1 MLLDPFFL
9 GGPEVHPGKSR
20 ICTSATMRVTAFLV
34 IALFCLATLCVA
46 GKSDDAA
53 LRLNAKSV
61 AEARSGPGSS
71 LRGARRAEDD
81 HDHDG
86 DGHADH
92 DDDDHDDDHSS
103 GSNSMGIN
111 LHVAAVFMAGVVTL
125 VGNTAPRS
133 Y

>member
-20 ICTSATMRVTAFLV
+20 ICT
-34 IALFCLATLCVA
+34 

-81 HDHDG
+81 HDH
-86 DGHADH
+86 ADH
-92 DDDDHDDDHSS
+92 DDHDHDDDHSS